1 MGDTL
6 KINLTKEKE
15 MKLFFTSA
23 AISVFTAF
31 CLTIAGQT
39 RASDYVDYKQ
49 HNIKERAGIFQ
60 THRQQ

>member
-1 MGDTL
+1 
-6 KINLTKEKE
+6 

>member
-1 MGDTL
+1 
-6 KINLTKEKE
+6 

-39 RASDYVDYKQ
+39 RASDCADYKQ
-49 HNIKERAGIFQ
+49 LNLYSIETINLLKE
-60 THRQQ
+60 